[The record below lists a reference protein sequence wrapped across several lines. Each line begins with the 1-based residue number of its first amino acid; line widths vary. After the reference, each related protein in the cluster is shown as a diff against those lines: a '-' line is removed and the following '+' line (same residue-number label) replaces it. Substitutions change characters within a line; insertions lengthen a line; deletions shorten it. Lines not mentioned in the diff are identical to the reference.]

1 MERIKKNRLVQKIC
15 SLMERIGSS
24 RFGRFMKYLWAEHS
38 IIIVFVII
46 FSICIILA
54 PPRFFTFNNMM
65 TILRNASIIG
75 VIALGITLVI
85 ITGGIDLSAGHVVAV
100 SGSILI
106 LLQGRGDVPLIVAIL
121 ACFAVATFVGF
132 VNGFIVTKFKVPPFI
147 VTLAIGTIARS
158 LTMFF
163 LQGRT
168 VSGRN
173 VPEFTQIGSG
183 SSYVIPGV
191 LSLPNA
197 LIIWI
202 ASAIILGCI
211 LAYTKFGSYIY
222 AVGGNE
228 NAARYS
234 GINVDRIRILAY
246 TITGFMV
253 GIAALLDMSRMAS
266 VSPPTSGLG
275 FEFDAITAA
284 VVGGAALSGGKG
296 RIYGTVLGMIL
307 IALVSNLMIMMEM
320 SPFLSGTVKGVII
333 LLAVLLQRKG

>member
-1 MERIKKNRLVQKIC
+1 MEGNKSNGFL
-15 SLMERIGSS
+15 
-24 RFGRFMKYLWAEHS
+24 RFLKYLWAEHS
-38 IIIVFVII
+38 IIIVFVVI
-46 FSICIILA
+46 FATCIIIA
-54 PPRFFTFNNMM
+54 PPRFFTIQNIM

-75 VIALGITLVI
+75 VIALGITFVI

-106 LLQGRGDVPLIVAIL
+106 LLQGREDVPLILAIL

-183 SSYVIPGV
+183 SQWII
-191 LSLPNA
+191 PNA

-202 ASAIILGCI
+202 TAAVILGCV
-211 LAYTKFGSYIY
+211 LAYTKFGSYVY

-234 GINVDRIRILAY
+234 GINVDRVRIMAY

-253 GIAALLDMSRMAS
+253 GIAALLDMSRMAA
-266 VSPPTSGLG
+266 VSPPTSGLYY
-275 FEFDAITAA
+275 EFDAITAA

-296 RIYGTVLGMIL
+296 RMYGTVLGMIL
-307 IALVSNLMIMMEM
+307 IALVSNLMIMMQM